1 MDEQRNIACSF
12 AKRRKQ
18 DGKNVQPIIQ
28 VHAEPPFGYHL
39 LKILICRGNYP
50 HIDSSRLRTPDSFEL
65 LLLNHAQE
73 LGLKLDRQFA
83 NFIEEKRT
91 AIGGL
96 KATYSMCQGS
106 SEGASLMSKEFALDQ
121 RSGNGR
127 AVDCYKSLPAAGACI
142 MNGSCDHF
150 LPCTRFTSN
159 EDGTIHGRHGPQLF
173 NYGEKVGTRSNEARI
188 RWGPIHNHLRPII
201 VRMTVQADIVR
212 IKHLRCPP
220 FLLSLAPMGAH
231 AF

>member
-18 DGKNVQPIIQ
+18 DRKNVQPIIQ

-50 HIDSSRLRTPDSFEL
+50 HIDSSRLRTTESFEL

-83 NFIEEKRT
+83 NFVEEKRT
-91 AIGGL
+91 AISGL

-106 SEGASLMSKEFALDQ
+106 SKGASLMSKEFALDQ
-121 RSGNGR
+121 RGGNGR
-127 AVDCYKSLPAAGACI
+127 AVDCYKTLLAAGACI
-142 MNGSCDHF
+142 MNGSCEDF
-150 LPCTRFTSN
+150 LPCTRFASD
-159 EDGTIHGRHGPQLF
+159 EYGTIHPRHGTQLF
-173 NYGEKVGTRSNEARI
+173 NCGEKVGTRSNEARDRRGSLCSRI
-188 RWGPIHNHLRPII
+188 RPTI
-201 VRMTVQADIVR
+201 VRMTVQAATFR

-220 FLLSLAPMGAH
+220 FLLAL
-231 AF
+231 